1 MRYMNLLSAL
11 TLTLQYSTLGYR
23 ARSKSSNLGAVT
35 TDRQTDLDAFT
46 HALESRDE
54 LRAGASFLRQTVNQ
68 LRQLRLQTT
77 TFAPTSTTPTPPTTP
92 SLTRCRPGGGETIC
106 PPPAPMA
113 VRRWQKSRRIYVRP
127 RTGPQ
132 SAHLWRQTVAKLQA
146 ASVPVAQAAA
156 PWDRQT
162 DGSRYR
168 LMPPYRRMGA

>member
-54 LRAGASFLRQTVNQ
+54 LRARASFLRQTVNQ

-77 TFAPTSTTPTPPTTP
+77 TFAPTSATPTPPTTP
-92 SLTRCRPGGGETIC
+92 SLTRCRPEDGETIC
-106 PPPAPMA
+106 PPADGSSTVA
-113 VRRWQKSRRIYVRP
+113 KIATDLRP
-127 RTGPQ
+127 SADA
-132 SAHLWRQTVAKLQA
+132 SAHLWRPAVADLQA
-146 ASVPVAQAAA
+146 ASVPVA
-156 PWDRQT
+156 
-162 DGSRYR
+162 
-168 LMPPYRRMGA
+168 